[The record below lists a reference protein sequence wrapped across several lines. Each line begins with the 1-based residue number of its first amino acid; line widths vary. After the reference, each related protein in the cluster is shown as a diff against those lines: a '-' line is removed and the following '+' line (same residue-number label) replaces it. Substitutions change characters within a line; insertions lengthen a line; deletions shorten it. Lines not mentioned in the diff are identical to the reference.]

1 VNDLSDMGKVQVYT
15 GNGKGK
21 TTAAL
26 GLAMRAVGKGFKV
39 YMIQFMKGK
48 INYGELATAE
58 KLDGFTIRQVGRP
71 DFVDRKNLDP
81 IDIKMANEG
90 LTYAR
95 EIMQAG
101 EHDILILDEV
111 NCAIDW
117 GLVKV
122 EDVIALV
129 KEKPENLELVLTG
142 RYAPDEL
149 IELADLVTEMKEVKH
164 PYQDGTEARDGIE
177 F

>member
-1 VNDLSDMGKVQVYT
+1 MSDMGKVQIYT

-26 GLAMRAVGKGFKV
+26 GLALRAVGKGFKV

-48 INYGELATAE
+48 INYGELASAE
-58 KLDGFTIRQVGRP
+58 KLDGFTIKQMGRP
-71 DFVDRKNLDP
+71 DFVDRNNLDP
-81 IDIKMANEG
+81 IDIKMANLG
-90 LTYAR
+90 LQHAR

-101 EHDILILDEV
+101 DHDILILDEI

-122 EDVIALV
+122 ADVVALV
-129 KEKPENLELVLTG
+129 KDKPGNLELVLTG
-142 RYAPDEL
+142 RYAPNEL
-149 IELADLVTEMKEVKH
+149 IELADLVTEMNEVKH
-164 PYQDGTEARDGIE
+164 PFQQGCEARDGIE
-177 F
+177 L